1 MKKIKP
7 IKNRYKIKKQWGE
20 ILGNLTVPS
29 EIPFDFTKNFK
40 ILLTDGKEKFIKN
53 KKEFESYVGEIVED
67 GKEIENIM
75 VELNYEKL
83 IISVEKKF
91 NNLIKE

>member
-7 IKNRYKIKKQWGE
+7 IKNRYKVKKQWGE
-20 ILGNLTVPS
+20 ILPNLTVPN

-53 KKEFESYVGEIVED
+53 KKEFEKYVGEIIED

-91 NNLIKE
+91 DSLLKE

>member
-20 ILGNLTVPS
+20 ILQNLTVPH

-53 KKEFESYVGEIVED
+53 KKEFEKYVGEIVED
-67 GKEIENIM
+67 GKEIDNIM

-91 NNLIKE
+91 NSLIKE